1 MNNSNIAQQIQIL
14 LNQFNAKNFD
24 YVILKAKQLLKK
36 NPGYTIIYNLLG
48 SSYQN
53 LNNFEEAKIN
63 FK

>member
-36 NPGYTIIYNLLG
+36 SWIYN
-48 SSYQN
+48 N
-53 LNNFEEAKIN
+53 L
-63 FK
+63 